1 MPATSISVVR
11 AEHGWAL
18 DIDGTPEPRQLFPT
32 LEAAISAGWARA
44 RRENIELH
52 VQPLTRGVRLREESA
67 KPADFECDLMSR
79 QS

>member
-1 MPATSISVVR
+1 MPAMSISVVP

-32 LEAAISAGWARA
+32 LEAAITAGWARA

-52 VQPLTRGVRLREESA
+52 IGPLTGGERLRKESA
-67 KPADFECDLMSR
+67 KSADVVE
-79 QS
+79 